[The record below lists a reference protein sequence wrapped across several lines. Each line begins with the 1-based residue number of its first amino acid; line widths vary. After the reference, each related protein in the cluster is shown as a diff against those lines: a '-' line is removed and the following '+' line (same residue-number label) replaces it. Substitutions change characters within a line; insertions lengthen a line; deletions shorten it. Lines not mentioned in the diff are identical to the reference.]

1 MTYYVAETD
10 KDGNPLSNDSGLAF
24 EVSIDKATVKFNG
37 SQMEN
42 TVVITNTY
50 PPETPD
56 TPTTPGRSSGGSNV
70 RTGDETPIVRYAVLL
85 AVAAVVLIG
94 GVLLGR
100 RKRNK

>member
-10 KDGNPLSNDSGLAF
+10 RDGNPLSNGSGLAF
-24 EVSIDKATVKFNG
+24 EVSIDKAAVKFDG

-56 TPTTPGRSSGGSNV
+56 TPATPGRGGSGSSI
-70 RTGDETPIVRYAVLL
+70 RTGDETPVVRYVVLL
-85 AVAAVVLIG
+85 VVAAVVIIG

>member
-10 KDGNPLSNDSGLAF
+10 KDGNPLSNGSGLAF
-24 EVSIDKATVKFNG
+24 EVSIDKAAVKFDG

-56 TPTTPGRSSGGSNV
+56 TPATPGRSGGSGI
-70 RTGDETPIVRYAVLL
+70 RTGDETPVVRYVVLL
-85 AVAAVVLIG
+85 VMAAVVIIG

>member
-1 MTYYVAETD
+1 MTYYVAEMD
-10 KDGNPLSNDSGLAF
+10 RDGNPLSNGRGLAF
-24 EVSIDKATVKFNG
+24 EVSIDKAAVKFDG
-37 SQMEN
+37 AQMEN

-56 TPTTPGRSSGGSNV
+56 TPATPGRGGSGSGI
-70 RTGDETPIVRYAVLL
+70 RTGDETPVVRYVVLL
-85 AVAAVVLIG
+85 VVAAVVIIG